1 MRTISI
7 NQGEF
12 KVVSEPE
19 VVISTVLGSCVA
31 VCLHDGI
38 ARIGGMNHFLLP
50 QPGKD
55 RAGSSDRSGSSDRA
69 ASSAAAQC
77 YGVHSMEL
85 LINEMMKRGANRQRL
100 RAHIYGGANIF
111 NGLAAIG
118 EANAQFARRFMEMEG
133 IPVGHMDLG
142 GTQARKVEFRPF
154 DGKVRSLI
162 VKDAPVVE
170 TPPVR
175 KPAPQG
181 DVELF

>member
-1 MRTISI
+1 MRTVSI

-38 ARIGGMNHFLLP
+38 ARVGGMNHFLLP
-50 QPGKD
+50 QPGRDLAGKD
-55 RAGSSDRSGSSDRA
+55 RAGKDQA
-69 ASSAAAQC
+69 ASTAAAQC

-111 NGLAAIG
+111 NGLGAIG
-118 EANAQFARRFMEMEG
+118 EANAQFARRFMETEG

>member
-1 MRTISI
+1 MRTVSI

-38 ARIGGMNHFLLP
+38 ARVGGMNHFLLP

-55 RAGSSDRSGSSDRA
+55 SPT
-69 ASSAAAQC
+69 SSAAAQC

-111 NGLAAIG
+111 NGLGAIG
-118 EANAQFARRFMEMEG
+118 EANAQFARRFMETEG